1 MFALLLVEN
10 NCGSTGQRSRD
21 MGDKPLHPFR
31 AGRARLDC
39 VQLYTNAAFDSNVNS
54 TPAVVPGIPTGDDC
68 TKQCGRSHEE
78 VNQLI
83 PSRAETTSLI
93 CRLSASSRHG
103 HSEIVGEPDCL
114 VVIGDTLAI
123 EWSAGRLPPR
133 DSLRESDCTT
143 V

>member
-1 MFALLLVEN
+1 MVGQFGNDPAVIRTTFSCSLFYWSRTIAVRP
-10 NCGSTGQRSRD
+10 GQRGRD
-21 MGDKPLHPFR
+21 KGDRPLHPFR
-31 AGRARLDC
+31 AGRAHLDC

-83 PSRAETTSLI
+83 GPRAETTSLI

-103 HSEIVGEPDCL
+103 HSEKI
-114 VVIGDTLAI
+114 
-123 EWSAGRLPPR
+123 
-133 DSLRESDCTT
+133 
-143 V
+143 